1 MRKVRLKDIGTF
13 YSGLSGKSKKDFSDG
28 NALLATYRNI
38 FNNPVLNLDIK
49 DTVVIGNGEKQ
60 NEVMYGDILFTGSS
74 ETPEEAGMSSV
85 VMSEPKEKIYLNSF
99 CFGFRL
105 NNIIEVLPSYMG
117 HLLRSEP
124 VRKAISKTAFGV
136 TRFNIN
142 KNFLS
147 EIEIPLPPL
156 SIQREIVSVLD
167 SFTTL
172 IDKMKQEVELRK
184 KQMVYYC
191 DKLYGGDFGGMMDL
205 ANTPG
210 ISVVQFSDL
219 GSITRGRRFVRDDV
233 RESGQPCIH
242 YGDMYTYYGTK
253 CDKTKTYID
262 KDFPKKMSYAQKGD
276 IVIVGAGENDYDI
289 GVGLAWMGDEPVAV
303 HDACYI
309 LKHKQNP
316 MYISYYLRSNIY
328 HQQLKSYVSSGKICS
343 FSKEDLGKIYIPIQ
357 SEEKQRSIVSTLDA
371 FEQYISKL
379 ERLITLREKQYAYY
393 REKLLTFE

>member
-105 NNIIEVLPSYMG
+105 NNFIEVLPSYMG
-117 HLLRSEP
+117 HLLRSESI
-124 VRKAISKTAFGV
+124 RKAISKTAFGV

-156 SIQREIVSVLD
+156 TIQREIVSVLD

-172 IDKMKQEVELRK
+172 IDKMKQEVVLRK
-184 KQMVYYC
+184 KQMENYRGMLFAKYKGEVQKMENFVLLKAGKTISSSELSEIPNSEHRFKC
-191 DKLYGGDFGGMMDL
+191 YGG
-205 ANTPG
+205 NG
-210 ISVVQFSDL
+210 IRGYASNFIYEGNYAIIGRQGALCGSVNWVNEKFYATEHAV
-219 GSITRGRRFVRDDV
+219 I
-233 RESGQPCIH
+233 C
-242 YGDMYTYYGTK
+242 
-253 CDKTKTYID
+253 
-262 KDFPKKMSYAQKGD
+262 FPKPNVESRFLYWLFVNSNLNQYKSQGAQP
-276 IVIVGAGENDYDI
+276 
-289 GVGLAWMGDEPVAV
+289 GLAVSRLNELCFP
-303 HDACYI
+303 I
-309 LKHKQNP
+309 P
-316 MYISYYLRSNIY
+316 SIST
-328 HQQLKSYVSSGKICS
+328 
-343 FSKEDLGKIYIPIQ
+343 
-357 SEEKQRSIVSTLDA
+357 QRSIVSTLDA

>member
-105 NNIIEVLPSYMG
+105 NNIIEVLPSYMV
-117 HLLRSEP
+117 HLLRSES

-136 TRFNIN
+136 TRFNVN
-142 KNFLS
+142 KTFLS

-156 SIQREIVSVLD
+156 SVQREIVSVLD

-172 IDKMKQEVELRK
+172 IDKMKQEVVLRK
-184 KQMVYYC
+184 KRMEYYREKLLSFDEQEADFVKIKDLFDTKNGYTPSTKNPDFWT
-191 DKLYGGDFGGMMDL
+191 DKGIPWVKMEDIRENGTVLSDSAKHITMSAVKGSKLFNANSIILATSATIGVHALVTVPHLSNQRFTNIYPKKEYENKIDMKYAYYYFFKIDRWCKEHVTLGNFAGVNMSDFY
-205 ANTPG
+205 
-210 ISVVQFSDL
+210 
-219 GSITRGRRFVRDDV
+219 
-233 RESGQPCIH
+233 E
-242 YGDMYTYYGTK
+242 Y
-253 CDKTKTYID
+253 
-262 KDFPKKMSYAQKGD
+262 DFPLPPLST
-276 IVIVGAGENDYDI
+276 
-289 GVGLAWMGDEPVAV
+289 
-303 HDACYI
+303 
-309 LKHKQNP
+309 
-316 MYISYYLRSNIY
+316 
-328 HQQLKSYVSSGKICS
+328 
-343 FSKEDLGKIYIPIQ
+343 
-357 SEEKQRSIVSTLDA
+357 QRSIVSTLDA

>member
-105 NNIIEVLPSYMG
+105 NNIIEILPSYMG

-142 KNFLS
+142 KKFLS

-156 SIQREIVSVLD
+156 TIQREIVSVLD

-184 KQMVYYC
+184 KQMEYYRE
-191 DKLYGGDFGGMMDL
+191 KLLLFDE
-205 ANTPG
+205 
-210 ISVVQFSDL
+210 Q
-219 GSITRGRRFVRDDV
+219 
-233 RESGQPCIH
+233 ESGFVKIKDLFDTKN
-242 YGDMYTYYGTK
+242 GYTPSTKNPDYWTDKGIPWVKMEDIRENGTVLSDSAK
-253 CDKTKTYID
+253 HITMSAVKGSKLFNANSIILATSATIGVHALVTVPHLSNQRFTNIY
-262 KDFPKKMSYAQKGD
+262 PKKEYQKKIDMKYA
-276 IVIVGAGENDYDI
+276 
-289 GVGLAWMGDEPVAV
+289 
-303 HDACYI
+303 
-309 LKHKQNP
+309 
-316 MYISYYLRSNIY
+316 YYY
-328 HQQLKSYVSSGKICS
+328 FFKIDRWC
-343 FSKEDLGKIYIPIQ
+343 KEHVTLGKFAGVNMSDFYDYVFPIPSI
-357 SEEKQRSIVSTLDA
+357 STQRSIVSTLDS

-379 ERLITLREKQYAYY
+379 ERLITLREKQYVYY

>member
-105 NNIIEVLPSYMG
+105 NNIIEILPSYMG

-156 SIQREIVSVLD
+156 TIQREIVSVLD

-172 IDKMKQEVELRK
+172 IDKMKQEVVLRK
-184 KQMVYYC
+184 KQMEYYRE
-191 DKLYGGDFGGMMDL
+191 KLLLFDE
-205 ANTPG
+205 
-210 ISVVQFSDL
+210 Q
-219 GSITRGRRFVRDDV
+219 
-233 RESGQPCIH
+233 ESGFVKIKDLFDTKN
-242 YGDMYTYYGTK
+242 GYTPSTKNPDYWTDKGIPWVKMEDIRENGTVLSDSAK
-253 CDKTKTYID
+253 HITMSAVKGSKLFNANSIILATSATIGVHALVTVPHLSNQRFTNIY
-262 KDFPKKMSYAQKGD
+262 PKKEYQKKIDMKYA
-276 IVIVGAGENDYDI
+276 
-289 GVGLAWMGDEPVAV
+289 
-303 HDACYI
+303 
-309 LKHKQNP
+309 
-316 MYISYYLRSNIY
+316 YYY
-328 HQQLKSYVSSGKICS
+328 FFKIDRWC
-343 FSKEDLGKIYIPIQ
+343 KEHVTLGKFAGVNMSDFYDYVFPIPSI
-357 SEEKQRSIVSTLDA
+357 STQRSIVSTLDS

-379 ERLITLREKQYAYY
+379 ERLITLREKQYVYY

>member
-105 NNIIEVLPSYMG
+105 NNIIEILPSYMG

-156 SIQREIVSVLD
+156 TIQREIVSVLD

-184 KQMVYYC
+184 KQMEYYREKLLLFDEHEAGFVKIKDLFDTKNGYTPSTKNPDFWT
-191 DKLYGGDFGGMMDL
+191 DKGIPWVKMEDIRENGTVLSDSAKHITMSAVKGSKLFNANSIILATSATIGIHALVKVPHLSNQRFTNIYPKKEYENKIDMKYAYYYFFKIDRWCKEHVTLGNFAGVNMSDFYD
-205 ANTPG
+205 
-210 ISVVQFSDL
+210 
-219 GSITRGRRFVRDDV
+219 
-233 RESGQPCIH
+233 
-242 YGDMYTYYGTK
+242 Y
-253 CDKTKTYID
+253 
-262 KDFPKKMSYAQKGD
+262 DFPVPPLST
-276 IVIVGAGENDYDI
+276 
-289 GVGLAWMGDEPVAV
+289 
-303 HDACYI
+303 
-309 LKHKQNP
+309 
-316 MYISYYLRSNIY
+316 
-328 HQQLKSYVSSGKICS
+328 
-343 FSKEDLGKIYIPIQ
+343 
-357 SEEKQRSIVSTLDA
+357 QRSIVSTLDA

-379 ERLITLREKQYAYY
+379 ERLITLREKQYVYY

>member
-105 NNIIEVLPSYMG
+105 NNIIEILPSYMG

-156 SIQREIVSVLD
+156 TIQREIVSVLD

-184 KQMVYYC
+184 KQMEYYREKLLLFDEHEAGFVKIKDLFDTKNGYTPSTKNPDFWT
-191 DKLYGGDFGGMMDL
+191 DKGIPWVKMEDIRENGTVLSDSAKHITMSAVKGSKLFNANSIILATSATIGIHALVKVPHLSNQRFTNIYPKKEYENKIDMKYAYYYFFKIDRWCKEHVTLGNFAGVNMSDFYD
-205 ANTPG
+205 
-210 ISVVQFSDL
+210 
-219 GSITRGRRFVRDDV
+219 
-233 RESGQPCIH
+233 
-242 YGDMYTYYGTK
+242 Y
-253 CDKTKTYID
+253 
-262 KDFPKKMSYAQKGD
+262 DFPVPPLST
-276 IVIVGAGENDYDI
+276 
-289 GVGLAWMGDEPVAV
+289 
-303 HDACYI
+303 
-309 LKHKQNP
+309 
-316 MYISYYLRSNIY
+316 
-328 HQQLKSYVSSGKICS
+328 
-343 FSKEDLGKIYIPIQ
+343 
-357 SEEKQRSIVSTLDA
+357 QRSIVSTLDA

>member
-147 EIEIPLPPL
+147 EIEIPLPHL

-172 IDKMKQEVELRK
+172 IDKMKQEVVLRK
-184 KQMVYYC
+184 KQMEYYSEKLFSFEGEECDWNTLKELFVIKNGLNKEKKDFGIGTPIINYVDVYKNRGLHKDDIKGLVNSNESELSRFKC
-191 DKLYGGDFGGMMDL
+191 TKGDVFFTRTSETKEEVGFPSVLLDDIENCVFSGFLLKATPITDKLDAHYCKYCFFTNQFRQEVEKRATL
-205 ANTPG
+205 TTRALTNSTSLYK
-210 ISVVQFSDL
+210 IS
-219 GSITRGRRFVRDDV
+219 
-233 RESGQPCIH
+233 
-242 YGDMYTYYGTK
+242 
-253 CDKTKTYID
+253 
-262 KDFPKKMSYAQKGD
+262 
-276 IVIVGAGENDYDI
+276 
-289 GVGLAWMGDEPVAV
+289 
-303 HDACYI
+303 
-309 LKHKQNP
+309 
-316 MYISYYLRSNIY
+316 
-328 HQQLKSYVSSGKICS
+328 
-343 FSKEDLGKIYIPIQ
+343 IPIPPL
-357 SEEKQRSIVSTLDA
+357 STQRSIVSTLDA

>member
-105 NNIIEVLPSYMG
+105 NNIIEILPSYMG

-142 KNFLS
+142 KIFLS

-156 SIQREIVSVLD
+156 TIQREIVSVLD

-184 KQMVYYC
+184 KQMEYYREKLLLFDEHEAGFVKIKDLFDTKNGYTPSTKNPDFWT
-191 DKLYGGDFGGMMDL
+191 DKGIPWVKMEDIRENGTVLSDSAKHITMSAVKGSKLFNANSIILATSATIGIHALVKVPHLSNQRFTNIYPKKEYENKIDMKYAYYYFFKIDRWCKEHVTLGNFAGVNMSDFYD
-205 ANTPG
+205 
-210 ISVVQFSDL
+210 
-219 GSITRGRRFVRDDV
+219 
-233 RESGQPCIH
+233 
-242 YGDMYTYYGTK
+242 Y
-253 CDKTKTYID
+253 
-262 KDFPKKMSYAQKGD
+262 DFPVPPLST
-276 IVIVGAGENDYDI
+276 
-289 GVGLAWMGDEPVAV
+289 
-303 HDACYI
+303 
-309 LKHKQNP
+309 
-316 MYISYYLRSNIY
+316 
-328 HQQLKSYVSSGKICS
+328 
-343 FSKEDLGKIYIPIQ
+343 
-357 SEEKQRSIVSTLDA
+357 QRSIVSTLDA

-379 ERLITLREKQYAYY
+379 ERLITLHEKQYAYY